1 MASAAGA
8 AAAPTSRSL
17 SGSAQAAGAREV
29 GSSARI
35 GEVQI
40 AIAFASHG
48 PLRNCPGCALQ
59 TLRSR
64 YPRTKGCWAGA
75 WGRHRPYLLAVQHS
89 GGRSDRPEANCRF
102 CLQLKPKR
110 CSRMFRGAVPGPSD
124 GCIALP

>member
-1 MASAAGA
+1 MASAAGS

-64 YPRTKGCWAGA
+64 YPRTKGVG
-75 WGRHRPYLLAVQHS
+75 LV
-89 GGRSDRPEANCRF
+89 
-102 CLQLKPKR
+102 
-110 CSRMFRGAVPGPSD
+110 RGAGIGHTCWPFS
-124 GCIALP
+124 IAAVAQIGLRQTAAFACN